1 MLLTTVKMIQN
12 IHRHCS
18 SGEICDPSS
27 MVMKNQLE
35 SGWLELFLFVQA
47 KMKPPAK
54 GTHVHL
60 KLTKY
65 LRNFKPKPAYI

>member
-1 MLLTTVKMIQN
+1 MIQN

-27 MVMKNQLE
+27 MVMKNQLEE